1 MMNTAP
7 WLEEQLNQEYRRQAE
22 RHAEQER
29 AAHTDSKQSAWQ
41 WLQKRM
47 R

>member
-1 MMNTAP
+1 MNSSL
-7 WLEEQLNQEYRRQAE
+7 WLEEQLNKDYRRQAE

-29 AAHTDSKQSAWQ
+29 AAQSDDKRSAWQ
-41 WLQKRM
+41 WLQDRM